1 VVSVLSPRQE
11 RERGE
16 GAALVG
22 VEARKEG
29 DKERDQNDLP
39 GVRKEGKAVGAW
51 REVSSETTTTRPGIK
66 TGRVPP

>member
-1 VVSVLSPRQE
+1 MMLRQE

-16 GAALVG
+16 GADLFSVKAS
-22 VEARKEG
+22 KEEE
-29 DKERDQNDLP
+29 KESEQNELS